1 MDLAHLSSIEQD
13 WAQSPI
19 NSTQNREFQAG
30 RKATGWAAKIATNV
44 HHPCFISMMSPWT
57 WKKIH
62 ILCHGIGEPACFG
75 PTYLSSYICHCPW
88 PGSSHSGLADLSIHQ
103 ALSLLGLWTWRPFAW
118 NDPLLPLPMV
128 GSFLFLRVNGISS
141 EASPDPPMLS
151 HSYSLFPDTY
161 HNLKWLLLCI
171 FLFPACLPIKQIFSC
186 IGASLAA
193 QTVKNLPAMQE
204 TQVRSLD
211 LEDPLEKRMA
221 THSNILAWKILQT
234 EESGG
239 LQSIMSHRVWHDWE
253 TNASCIG
260 NGLEDSILLSRHLS
274 PKLLAK

>member
-151 HSYSLFPDTY
+151 HSYSLFSDTY
-161 HNLKWLLLCI
+161 HNLK
-171 FLFPACLPIKQIFSC
+171 
-186 IGASLAA
+186 
-193 QTVKNLPAMQE
+193 
-204 TQVRSLD
+204 
-211 LEDPLEKRMA
+211 
-221 THSNILAWKILQT
+221 
-234 EESGG
+234 
-239 LQSIMSHRVWHDWE
+239 
-253 TNASCIG
+253 
-260 NGLEDSILLSRHLS
+260 
-274 PKLLAK
+274 